1 MLYPPDSHCRISRPQ
16 VQEALKLR
24 RLADTGAGFG
34 SHFWFRNSTVRMRRH
49 SPPRGRHGSDA
60 NHGQVGNCDAPAL
73 AVYMVGTRVK
83 HAPWV
88 GPGPGD
94 VARQNEGA
102 GCPLFRCSVRTPAPP
117 PQKNEKRSNGHFMS
131 SPKNSKT
138 QETFTQHARARG
150 PADMVLCNC
159 VKQLRRTDCSE
170 CIREVRRRAEYGAQ
184 MKPSSSEKKTEK
196 ANVVLHSYLVQ
207 VPRPTT
213 PAPPLPWPSSAWPR
227 LGDSKHTRIP
237 NLKPPPPGPPPG
249 FGLDR
254 ALTVFPADSRYR
266 NPKPQILTLNP
277 KP

>member
-1 MLYPPDSHCRISRPQ
+1 VDACNPRCGVGMLYPPDFEDSHCRISRPQ

-49 SPPRGRHGSDA
+49 SPPSGRHGSDA

-117 PQKNEKRSNGHFMS
+117 PKKNGKRSNGHFIILCRP
-131 SPKNSKT
+131 PKTRKRKRHLPNT
-138 QETFTQHARARG
+138 LVRVG
-150 PADMVLCNC
+150 
-159 VKQLRRTDCSE
+159 RRTWCCATALSSYVGP
-170 CIREVRRRAEYGAQ
+170 IAPIVYAKLGGALSTARR
-184 MKPSSSEKKTEK
+184 
-196 ANVVLHSYLVQ
+196 
-207 VPRPTT
+207 
-213 PAPPLPWPSSAWPR
+213 
-227 LGDSKHTRIP
+227 
-237 NLKPPPPGPPPG
+237 
-249 FGLDR
+249 
-254 ALTVFPADSRYR
+254 
-266 NPKPQILTLNP
+266 
-277 KP
+277 